1 MQIIRRRLGAKGWRE
16 LLARFAGSGLT
27 TQSFCQREA
36 VSTASFYRWRAL
48 LGTPPGR
55 DLALAPPANITPN
68 TFVDLGTLGASGVR
82 SDRLELRLDLGAG
95 VTLQLVRG

>member
-16 LLARFAGSGLT
+16 LLVRFAGSGLT

-48 LGTPPGR
+48 LGTPPGH
-55 DLALAPPANITPN
+55 DLTRPANITSRG
-68 TFVDLGTLGASGVR
+68 FVDLGTLGASGMR